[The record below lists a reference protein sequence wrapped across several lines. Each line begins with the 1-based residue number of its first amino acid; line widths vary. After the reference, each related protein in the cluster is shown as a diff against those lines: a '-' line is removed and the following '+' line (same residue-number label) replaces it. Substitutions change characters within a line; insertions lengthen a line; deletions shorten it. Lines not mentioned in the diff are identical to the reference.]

1 MTIIPIRGAGGDPP
15 NVDMPKVSRMETML
29 LTPDILNSWIL
40 PDFQAP
46 LRINAKVRQIAD
58 DLRLQNGIPV
68 IPGIISLGYLLK
80 CTTALYLYDGQHRRW
95 CALDSGRLEFLADVR
110 IKQFNTMD
118 EMSREYLELNSPIS
132 RKTPDDQLRALQ
144 ESSVPLQLISREC
157 PFIDYRYIRANK
169 DAPVVGMAAT
179 LRRWRGSGN
188 DTPSITGAGG
198 GAVSV
203 ALGFTVE
210 DAEQLI
216 RFMKVAHSAWK
227 NDIENRA
234 LWSTLNMILCMWLWR
249 VLVLDR
255 DRTGS
260 RRYVVITSEQFLHC
274 LMAVSAD
281 ADYVAWL
288 SGRNTIERDRA
299 PCYRRLRAIFTT
311 RLQSEIAGKIKMP
324 QPMWMNN

>member
-1 MTIIPIRGAGGDPP
+1 MTVIPIRGAKDAP
-15 NVDMPKVSRMETML
+15 VADRSRMETIL
-29 LTPDILNSWIL
+29 LTPEILKSWVL
-40 PDFQAP
+40 PAFQAP
-46 LRINAKVRQIAD
+46 LRINAKVQQVAD
-58 DLRLQNGIPV
+58 ELRIQSGTPV
-68 IPGIISLGYLLK
+68 ISGVLSLGIVPDDK
-80 CTTALYLYDGQHRRW
+80 TLYLYDGQHRRW
-95 CALDSGRLEFLADVR
+95 AALESGRTELLADVR
-110 IKQFNTMD
+110 VKQFDTME
-118 EMSREYLELNSPIS
+118 EMAKEYLELNSPIA